1 MSTAHDITAT
11 SDHDVLIVGGG
22 AAGLTLAL
30 SLANQP
36 SSASRSR
43 RVTLLRPAREAQG
56 ASRWAQGG
64 IAAVLAP
71 EDDVESHVADTLIA
85 GDGLCNER
93 AVRFTVG
100 HSREAIEWLIGVGV
114 PFTPAEADAS
124 YPYHLTREGGHG
136 RRRIIHAADATGRA
150 LLDTLSQHV
159 ESHPAIEVLDD
170 LLAVDIEVKGAQVAG
185 LRVIDGTGQQRLLT
199 VRDLVLAT
207 GGASGLFA
215 HATSPSASVGDG
227 MAMAV
232 RAGASLMNLEFQQFH
247 PSCLYDPA
255 GTPFLISEAVR
266 GEGGLLKRP
275 DGHRFML
282 DHDPRLE
289 LAPRDVVARAI
300 LAEMRAHGLD
310 HVNLDISALGSA
322 AIHHHFP
329 TILAHCRERGIDIT
343 RAPIPVVPAAH
354 YSCGGIATELNG
366 ASDLAGLWAIGEV
379 ACTGLHGANRMASN
393 SLLECLVQARACG
406 EALTEG
412 ESAPDTWPVAQAL
425 TTSMLPER
433 GQLPPRQQALLTQLK
448 DRHALWQHV
457 MCLENREADERLT
470 ALRRL
475 MSLQAGIERSQQGL
489 EAALDQMA
497 AWLACEPPHSSERA
511 HSSELSRQGRH
522 SGASAGVTHLALYQ
536 ALTLAPL
543 LLISAHQ
550 RHESRGLHFVRDYP
564 MPAPRARDSVIHLR

>member
-1 MSTAHDITAT
+1 MNSVSGVTPA
-11 SDHDVLIVGGG
+11 SQHDVLIVGGG

-30 SLANQP
+30 SLANRLP
-36 SSASRSR
+36 PGPRTR

-100 HSREAIEWLIGVGV
+100 HSREAIEWLIALGV
-114 PFTPAEADAS
+114 PFTPADADAS
-124 YPYHLTREGGHG
+124 YPFHLTREGGHG

-150 LLDTLSQHV
+150 LLDTLSAHV
-159 ESHPAIEVLDD
+159 EAHPNIEILED
-170 LLAVDIEVKGAQVAG
+170 LLAVDIAVNAG
-185 LRVIDGTGQQRLLT
+185 RASGLWVMDGTGQRRWLAAN
-199 VRDLVLAT
+199 DLVLAT

-227 MAMAV
+227 MAMAT

-247 PSCLYDPA
+247 PTCLYDPD

-266 GEGGLLKRP
+266 GEGGLLLRP
-275 DGHRFML
+275 DGHRFMA

-300 LAEMRAHGLD
+300 LAEMRTHGLE
-310 HVNLDISALGSA
+310 HVCLDISALGA
-322 AIHHHFP
+322 EAIEHHFP
-329 TILAHCRERGIDIT
+329 TIAEHCLARGIDI
-343 RAPIPVVPAAH
+343 RHAPIPVVPAAH
-354 YSCGGIATELNG
+354 YSCGGIATGLDG
-366 ASDLAGLWAIGEV
+366 ASDLPGLWAIGEV

-406 EALTEG
+406 EAL
-412 ESAPDTWPVAQAL
+412 
-425 TTSMLPER
+425 
-433 GQLPPRQQALLTQLK
+433 GQPRRADEPRLMSTLDSLMPQHAALLTQLA
-448 DRHALWQHV
+448 DNGQVWRCV
-457 MCLENREADERLT
+457 MRLSADEARTRLHS
-470 ALRRL
+470 LRQL
-475 MSLQAGIERSQQGL
+475 MSLQAGIERSQHGLREALQQIAQWVSL
-489 EAALDQMA
+489 EAGQTA
-497 AWLACEPPHSSERA
+497 EPEQH
-511 HSSELSRQGRH
+511 RQ
-522 SGASAGVTHLALYQ
+522 ASAPRAGLDHLALYQ

-543 LLISAHQ
+543 LLLSAHQ
-550 RHESRGLHFVRDYP
+550 RHESRGLHFIRDFP
-564 MPAPRARDSVIHLR
+564 MPAPRARDSVIRLSAFAAAI

>member
-1 MSTAHDITAT
+1 MSQSFPEHQQDV
-11 SDHDVLIVGGG
+11 HDVLIVGGG

-30 SLANQP
+30 SLADNL
-36 SSASRSR
+36 SKASIAR

-93 AVRFTVG
+93 AVRFTVS
-100 HSREAIEWLIGVGV
+100 HSREAIEWLIALGV

-150 LLDTLSQHV
+150 LLETLSAHV
-159 ESHPAIEVLDD
+159 EAHPAIKVLDD
-170 LLAVDIEVKGAQVAG
+170 LLAVDIAVTDKRVDG
-185 LRVIDGTGQQRLLT
+185 LWVMDDKGQQCLLKAH
-199 VRDLVLAT
+199 DLVLAT

-227 MAMAV
+227 MAMAA

-247 PSCLYDPA
+247 PTCLYDPQ
-255 GTPFLISEAVR
+255 GGPFLISEAVR
-266 GEGGLLKRP
+266 GEGGLLIRP
-275 DGHRFML
+275 DGHRFMF

-300 LAEMRAHGLD
+300 LSEMRTHDLA
-310 HVNLDISALGSA
+310 HVNLDISALGA
-322 AIHHHFP
+322 DAIRHHFP
-329 TILAHCRERGIDIT
+329 TIAEHCLTRGIDIT
-343 RAPIPVVPAAH
+343 CTPIPVVPAAH
-354 YSCGGIATELNG
+354 YSCGGIATGLDG
-366 ASDLAGLWAIGEV
+366 ASDLTGLWAIGEV

-406 EALTEG
+406 
-412 ESAPDTWPVAQAL
+412 QAL
-425 TTSMLPER
+425 GAPRKAIDAPRKPTLRALPSL
-433 GQLPPRQQALLTQLK
+433 QTQLLQYLA
-448 DRHALWQHV
+448 DHRSVWQRV
-457 MCLENREADERLT
+457 IVLRADEARERLD
-470 ALRRL
+470 ALRKL
-475 MSLQAGIERSQQGL
+475 MSLRAGIERSQRGL
-489 EAALDQMA
+489 DVALQQMMDWITPA
-497 AWLACEPPHSSERA
+497 SDSAETDTSGRETLPQHTAS
-511 HSSELSRQGRH
+511 LS
-522 SGASAGVTHLALYQ
+522 HLSLYQ

-564 MPAPRARDSVIHLR
+564 MPAPRARDSIIRLSV

>member
-1 MSTAHDITAT
+1 MSQSSFDHQQDM
-11 SDHDVLIVGGG
+11 HDVLIVGGG

-30 SLANQP
+30 SLADNLSKAP
-36 SSASRSR
+36 TRR

-93 AVRFTVG
+93 AVRFTVS
-100 HSREAIEWLIGVGV
+100 HSREAIEWLIALGV
-114 PFTPAEADAS
+114 PFTPAEGDAS

-150 LLDTLSQHV
+150 LLDTLSAHV
-159 ESHPAIEVLDD
+159 EAHPAIQVLDD
-170 LLAVDIEVKGAQVAG
+170 LLAVDIAVTNQRVDG
-185 LRVIDGTGQQRLLT
+185 LWVMDGTGERYPLRA
-199 VRDLVLAT
+199 RDLVLAT
-207 GGASGLFA
+207 GGASGLFT

-227 MAMAV
+227 MAMAA

-247 PSCLYDPA
+247 PTCLYDPR

-266 GEGGLLKRP
+266 GEGGLLMRP
-275 DGHRFML
+275 DGHRFMF
-282 DHDPRLE
+282 DYDPRLE

-300 LAEMRAHGLD
+300 LAEMRTHDLS
-310 HVNLDISALGSA
+310 HVNLDISALGA
-322 AIHHHFP
+322 EAIHHHFP
-329 TILAHCRERGIDIT
+329 TIAEHCLARGIDIT

-354 YSCGGIATELNG
+354 YSCGGIATGLDG
-366 ASDLAGLWAIGEV
+366 ASDLEGLWAIGEV

-406 EALTEG
+406 EALGMPRKTIDVARAITLIALP
-412 ESAPDTWPVAQAL
+412 SAQVHLLQ
-425 TTSMLPER
+425 
-433 GQLPPRQQALLTQLK
+433 QLA
-448 DRHALWQHV
+448 DHHAVWQHV
-457 MCLENREADERLT
+457 IGLNTDQARERLD
-470 ALRRL
+470 ALRQL
-475 MSLQAGIERSQQGL
+475 MSLRAGIERSQRGL
-489 EAALDQMA
+489 ETALQQIVDWLTQAPHRCEEDVSEAREPLQHAASLN
-497 AWLACEPPHSSERA
+497 H
-511 HSSELSRQGRH
+511 LS
-522 SGASAGVTHLALYQ
+522 LYQ

-550 RHESRGLHFVRDYP
+550 RRESRGLHFVRDYP
-564 MPAPRARDSVIHLR
+564 TPAPRAHDSVIRLPV